1 MNRGQRRAQW
11 RARRAGGDGARSL
24 VATSDP
30 NSHPAGATQPG
41 ALPNLAPPSF
51 GGASSAPMAINL
63 RVGELALRGFEAS
76 HGRRIADALQHSLT
90 AMLSSQG
97 IPDAWSRSSRA
108 GRTNGGKLQLTTGA
122 APRAIGE
129 ELARR
134 VLTVRTDE
142 RS

>member
-11 RARRAGGDGARSL
+11 RARKVPAPSTREASGAPL
-24 VATSDP
+24 
-30 NSHPAGATQPG
+30 
-41 ALPNLAPPSF
+41 
-51 GGASSAPMAINL
+51 AINL
-63 RVGELALRGFEAS
+63 RVGEFALQGFEAG

-90 AMLSSQG
+90 AMLSSRG
-97 IPDAWSRSSRA
+97 IPDAWCRSSRA

-122 APRAIGE
+122 SARAIGE

>member
-11 RARRAGGDGARSL
+11 RARR
-24 VATSDP
+24 T
-30 NSHPAGATQPG
+30 HPT
-41 ALPNLAPPSF
+41 ALPSIGDAYGSQPV
-51 GGASSAPMAINL
+51 AINVH
-63 RVGELALRGFEAS
+63 VGELALRGFEAS

-108 GRTNGGKLQLTTGA
+108 GRTNGGKLQLATGA
-122 APRAIGE
+122 SPRAIGE

-134 VLTVRTDE
+134 VLLVRTDE

>member
-11 RARRAGGDGARSL
+11 RARLPGRSRASNGTDSQPARASQPVL
-24 VATSDP
+24 TREIVVTPAT
-30 NSHPAGATQPG
+30 
-41 ALPNLAPPSF
+41 
-51 GGASSAPMAINL
+51 INL
-63 RVGELALRGFEAS
+63 RVGELSLHGFEGGHA
-76 HGRRIADALQHSLT
+76 RRIADALQHSLT

-108 GRTNGGKLQLTTGA
+108 GRANAGALRLTNGASPG
-122 APRAIGE
+122 AIGE

-134 VLTVRTDE
+134 VLAYRTDG